1 MAQGT
6 SFKGIRWVAFG
17 IIDPTTGLIVADE
30 KKGLS
35 KDGVVLVDGEGQGA
49 TTANITGLEEA
60 GQQQYANDKV
70 KRITHGTPTPQ
81 VALTMLDMPFDIGAK
96 TKGYVSDGKGGWV
109 LTAGR
114 KPNVALMICSSDYW
128 GNAVLDCFANGEM
141 VEPSHNHATSNKN
154 EADYNSTYTYQSLS
168 PIKNDVFMD
177 PTTGV
182 QQSYK
187 EYTAGDPNFDV
198 AAMLAEVFGGFQDSG
213 NKIINRIKGAGTTA
227 SAVSG
232 TTASAVS
239 APNDIVVDQGS
250 HSGTIHAN

>member
-1 MAQGT
+1 MTEGT

-17 IIDPTTGLIVADE
+17 LIDPTTGLIIADE

-35 KDGVVLVDGEGQGA
+35 KSGVVLVDGDGQGA

-81 VALTMLDMPFDIGAK
+81 VALTMLDMPLDIGQK
-96 TKGYVSDGKGGWV
+96 TKGYVYDGKGGYV

-141 VEPSHNHATSNKN
+141 IESAHNHATSNKN
-154 EADYNSTYTYQSLS
+154 ESDYNSTYTYQSLS
-168 PIKNDVFMD
+168 PIKDDVFVD
-177 PTTGV
+177 PTTGT

-187 EYTAGDPNFDV
+187 EYSSGDANFDA
-198 AAMLAEVFGGFQDSG
+198 AAMLAEVFGGFVDTD
-213 NKIINRIKGAGTTA
+213 KEIINRIKGAGSSTIAVNEDLNKTTQA
-227 SAVSG
+227 
-232 TTASAVS
+232 
-239 APNDIVVDQGS
+239 
-250 HSGTIHAN
+250 

>member
-35 KDGVVLVDGEGQGA
+35 KDGVVLVDGDGQGA

-96 TKGYVSDGKGGWV
+96 IKGYVTDGKGGWV
-109 LTAGR
+109 LTSGR

-128 GNAVLDCFANGEM
+128 GNAVLDCFANGE
-141 VEPSHNHATSNKN
+141 VIEPSHNHATSNKN
-154 EADYNSTYTYQSLS
+154 ESDYNSTYTYQSLS
-168 PIKNDVFMD
+168 PIKNDVFVD
-177 PTTGV
+177 PTTGT

-187 EYTAGDPNFDV
+187 EYSSGDPSFDA
-198 AAMLAEVFGGFQDSG
+198 AAMLAEVFGGFTDSD
-213 NKIINRIKGAGTTA
+213 NKIINRIKGAGTT
-227 SAVSG
+227 STVVSG
-232 TTASAVS
+232 
-239 APNDIVVDQGS
+239 P
-250 HSGTIHAN
+250 SGTPQQA